1 MALCP
6 PPSAAA
12 RTQQHRIS
20 IRLPSAA
27 AAEEVKERAGGLLR
41 VGAGDRDDSS
51 LVIGDVEGEEV
62 RSGGHLRNPDWF
74 RRGRPVLVS
83 WTELNDWAT
92 LPGRVEHQGLGRLA
106 IECEWPP
113 TRQQRREFRRF
124 ALDLQL
130 WVSRGVHHPALHE
143 GRTRDVSGGGVA
155 AIVPDHGC
163 SEGERVLTVV
173 RAGTR
178 DIAAAA
184 QVQWT
189 RPSSGMIGLE
199 FDLISPSDQDHL
211 VRLVGRA
218 ETRRS
223 R

>member
-1 MALCP
+1 MALC

-12 RTQQHRIS
+12 RPQHRIS

-27 AAEEVKERAGGLLR
+27 AAEEVQQRAGGLLR

-51 LVIGDVEGEEV
+51 LVIGEVDGEEV
-62 RSGGHLRNPDWF
+62 RSGGHLRNLTWF
-74 RRGRPVLVS
+74 RRGREVLVS

-92 LPGRVEHQGLGRLA
+92 LPGRVEHFDIDQLSIA
-106 IECEWPP
+106 CEWPP
-113 TRQQRREFRRF
+113 TREQRREFRRF
-124 ALDLQL
+124 ALDLQV
-130 WVSRGVHHPALHE
+130 WISRGVHHPGLHQ

-163 SEGERVLTVV
+163 AEGERVLAVV
-173 RAGTR
+173 RAGQR
-178 DIAAAA
+178 DVPAAA

-199 FDLISPSDQDHL
+199 FELISPSDQDHL
-211 VRLVGRA
+211 VRLVARA
-218 ETRRS
+218 ENGWGR
-223 R
+223 